1 MGMSEKSII
10 IVIPSY
16 EPPLSF
22 VSYTEQ
28 LLNEGAT
35 AVIVVNDGSS
45 EKYMSVYDKISKI
58 NGVTLLSYAENRGK
72 GYALKFAF
80 NYISDNYDSNFV
92 IVTAD
97 CDGQHLPSDVLSV
110 ANKSIENPL
119 SFILGVRDF
128 SNELVPKRSK
138 FGNLSTRKLFN
149 LLYGIKI
156 TDTQTGLRAFSSE
169 LLPFMQKISG
179 NRFEYEMNA
188 IIVSHKNGVPIIE
201 TPIETI
207 YEEKPVDVDKRS
219 HFKTFSDSFKVWS
232 VLFRN
237 LNAYALAVILSVII
251 EICTFTICEYAIF
264 NNRTPQIRTLFSTVT
279 ARILSSAFNYA
290 VNYKFVFNG
299 SGKSTVIKY
308 YVLWTILLTL
318 SYLFTNFFG
327 NVLGLPVVLFKV
339 ITDLGLSILSF
350 RAQTTWVFKNEQ
362 EKTPQYEMHPKS

>member
-1 MGMSEKSII
+1 MSEKSII

-22 VSYTEQ
+22 VSYIEN
-28 LLNEGAT
+28 LLNAGAT
-35 AVIVVNDGSS
+35 KIIVVNDGSS
-45 EKYMSVYDKISKI
+45 EKYDGVYDKISKI
-58 NGVTLLSYAENRGK
+58 NGVTLLSYAENLGK

-80 NYISDNYDSNFV
+80 NYISDNCDSDFV

-97 CDGQHLPSDVLSV
+97 CDGQHLPKDVLNV
-110 ANKSIENPL
+110 ASKSIENPF

-128 SNELVPKRSK
+128 SNELVPKRSR
-138 FGNLSTRKLFN
+138 FGNLSTRKLFDI
-149 LLYGIKI
+149 LYGIKLS
-156 TDTQTGLRAFSSE
+156 DTQTGLRAFSSK
-169 LLPFMQKISG
+169 LLPFMQKIGG

-188 IIVSHKNGVPIIE
+188 IIVSHKNGVSIIE

-207 YEEKPVDVDKRS
+207 YEEKPSDVEKRS

-232 VLFRN
+232 VLFKN
-237 LNAYALAVILSVII
+237 VNAYALAVFLSVII

-264 NNRTPQIRTLFSTVT
+264 KHLTPQVRTLFSTVT
-279 ARILSSAFNYA
+279 ARVFSSTFNYA

-299 SGKSTVIKY
+299 SGKSTIIKY
-308 YVLWTILLTL
+308 YVLWTIILTL

-327 NVLGLPVVLFKV
+327 NVIGLPVVLFKV
-339 ITDLGLSILSF
+339 ITDAGLSILSF

-362 EKTPQYEMHPKS
+362 EKTPQ